1 MASHS
6 SVLAWKTAWT
16 EEPGRLQPMGFYRVR
31 HDLATKHAFLYFP
44 IFLSWMQHTLYYLLY
59 LLWFSQFSR
68 SVMSDSLQP
77 HESQHS
83 RLPCPSPTPG
93 LHSDSRPSSQ

>member
-44 IFLSWMQHTLYYLLY
+44 IFLSWMQHTLYYLL
-59 LLWFSQFSR
+59 LSPMVQ
-68 SVMSDSLQP
+68 SVQSL
-77 HESQHS
+77 SYV
-83 RLPCPSPTPG
+83 RLFATP
-93 LHSDSRPSSQ
+93 